1 MSERRAR
8 SASKNPRH
16 QRDRKDPGDT
26 AGNAGEPRT
35 SGSPKSAK
43 ETRKS
48 VWRRALAAPS
58 PAPTR
63 PPSADVEP
71 SAPEPSEVASVVQAA
86 LYRDGVRVST
96 PESLADTFRELR
108 EQPDGMAWI
117 GLARPTEAELL
128 SLAAEFDL
136 HPLAVEDAM
145 EAHQRP
151 KLERYGETLFVVL
164 SAARYLDA
172 VEEVDF
178 GELHVFVGPDFV
190 ITVRHG
196 AAPDLSAVRRRME
209 DSPEL
214 LRLGPEAVLYA
225 ILDSVVDGYVPVVSG
240 VQNDIDEIET
250 EVFRGD
256 PAVSRRIYELSRE
269 MVEFQRA
276 TRPLVGMLHGLMA
289 GFAKYGT
296 DDELQRY
303 LRDVADHVTHTSERV
318 DGFRQALTDILTV
331 NATLV
336 TQQQNAEMRALAEAG
351 FEQNEEIK
359 KISSWAAILFAPTL
373 VGTIYGMNFDHMP
386 ELTWQFGYPFAI
398 GLMGVVCVSLYFIF
412 KRRHWL

>member
-1 MSERRAR
+1 MAERRAR
-8 SASKNPRH
+8 PVPSTKRHGWRRTAPAKASSASGNGDSGNPEGT
-16 QRDRKDPGDT
+16 P
-26 AGNAGEPRT
+26 A
-35 SGSPKSAK
+35 S
-43 ETRKS
+43 
-48 VWRRALAAPS
+48 PS
-58 PAPTR
+58 PAPQD
-63 PPSADVEP
+63 A
-71 SAPEPSEVASVVQAA
+71 ASVVQAA
-86 LYRDGVRVST
+86 LYRDGVRVATPST
-96 PESLADTFRELR
+96 LADTFRELR
-108 EQPDGMAWI
+108 EQRDGMAWI
-117 GLARPTEAELL
+117 GLARPTETELL

-136 HPLAVEDAM
+136 HELAVEDAM

-164 SAARYLDA
+164 RAARYLDA
-172 VEEVDF
+172 PEEVDF

-196 AAPDLSAVRRRME
+196 AAPDLTAVRRRME
-209 DSPEL
+209 ESPEL
-214 LRLGPEAVLYA
+214 LKLGPEAVLYA
-225 ILDSVVDGYVPVVSG
+225 ILDAVVDGYAPVVAG

-250 EVFRGD
+250 EVFGGD

-276 TRPLVGMLHGLMA
+276 TRPLVAMLHSLMA
-289 GFAKYGT
+289 GFAKYRT
-296 DDELQRY
+296 DEELQRY

-331 NATLV
+331 NSTLV

-373 VGTIYGMNFDHMP
+373 VGTIYGMNFETMP
-386 ELTWQFGYPFAI
+386 ELKWAAGYPFAI
-398 GLMGVVCVSLYFIF
+398 LLMAGVCVSLYFIF
-412 KRRHWL
+412 KRRDWL